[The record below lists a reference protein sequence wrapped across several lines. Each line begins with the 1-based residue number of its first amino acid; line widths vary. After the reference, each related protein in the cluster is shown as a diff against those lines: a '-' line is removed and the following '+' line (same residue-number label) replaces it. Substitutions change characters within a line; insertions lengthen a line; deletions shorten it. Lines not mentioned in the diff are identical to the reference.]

1 MTHKPS
7 IPIVAPSDL
16 DYRSPRDGDAGI
28 DLIAN
33 ETIEL
38 PAWEWVVIGTG
49 LKVAIPE
56 GHVGLVRGR
65 SGKAFKE
72 RLFVFHGTIDSSYRG
87 EIKVLISW
95 QPSHSSPVHKMTR
108 LIQRGDR
115 IAQLVI
121 VPFLAEQ
128 LVRVET
134 LDSTERGEQ
143 GFGSTGG

>member
-28 DLIAN
+28 DLIAS

-38 PAWEWVVIGTG
+38 PAWEWVVINTG
-49 LKVAIPE
+49 LKLAIPE
-56 GHVGLVRGR
+56 GYVGFVRGR
-65 SGKAFKE
+65 SGNAFKE
-72 RLFVFHGTIDSSYRG
+72 RLFVFEGTIDCSYRG
-87 EIKVLISW
+87 EIKVLASW
-95 QPSHSSPVHKMTR
+95 QPSHATVGHQLSRVVRKG
-108 LIQRGDR
+108 QR

-121 VPFLAEQ
+121 VPYYVST

-134 LDSTERGEQ
+134 LDTTERGEN
-143 GFGSTGG
+143 GFGSTGA

>member
-38 PAWEWVVIGTG
+38 PAWEWVVINTG
-49 LKVAIPE
+49 LKLAIPE
-56 GHVGLVRGR
+56 GYVGFVRGR
-65 SGKAFKE
+65 SGNAFHE
-72 RLFVFHGTIDSSYRG
+72 RLFVFEGTIDNSYRG
-87 EIKVLISW
+87 EIKVLASW
-95 QPSHSSPVHKMTR
+95 QPSHATVGHR
-108 LIQRGDR
+108 LSRVVRKGQR

-121 VPFLAEQ
+121 VPYCVSS

-134 LDSTERGEQ
+134 LDMTERGEN
-143 GFGSTGG
+143 GFGSTGA